1 MIFGYA
7 RVSTKEQN
15 EARQIN
21 AIKEYCKKEGLE
33 LEERNIIIDK
43 QSGKDFKREGYQA
56 LTRQMLRKGD
66 TLIIKEL
73 DRLGRN
79 KEEIK
84 EELEYLKGKGIKVK
98 ILNIP
103 TTLIELDEG
112 NTWVMD
118 MVNNILIE
126 VLGAIAEE
134 ERETMRRRQK
144 EGIKIAREEGKHLGR
159 PRIDLDTISKWQ
171 RETIKELY
179 PKWKAKEMTAVD
191 FMEEVELKRNTF
203 YKIMRQYEEQLEKEE
218 Q

>member
-1 MIFGYA
+1 MIFGYV

-15 EARQIN
+15 EGRQIN

-56 LTRQMLRKGD
+56 LTRQMLREGD

-112 NTWVMD
+112 NIWVME

-134 ERETMRRRQK
+134 ERETMRRRQR
-144 EGIKIAREEGKHLGR
+144 EGIKDAKKQGKHLGR
-159 PRIDLDTISKWQ
+159 PRIDLDTISKGQ

-179 PKWKAKEMTAVD
+179 PKWKAEEITAVD
-191 FMEEVELKRNTF
+191 FMERVDLKRNTF
-203 YKIMRQYEEQLEKEE
+203 YKIMGQYEKMLEG
-218 Q
+218 